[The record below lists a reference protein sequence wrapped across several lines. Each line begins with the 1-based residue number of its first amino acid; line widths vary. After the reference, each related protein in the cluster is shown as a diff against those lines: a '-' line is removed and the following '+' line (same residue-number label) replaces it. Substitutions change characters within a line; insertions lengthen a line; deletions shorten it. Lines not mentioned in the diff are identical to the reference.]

1 MKTTVGDNGQITLP
15 ATLRRKDHIRAGQQF
30 EIQRL
35 KAGEY
40 LLKQK
45 PESSPSANNQ
55 NFVDWLLAC
64 PEKGWFQPMESESTD
79 TLFREDLFSEE
90 PQPRRKKSRRTKTK
104 T

>member
-1 MKTTVGDNGQITLP
+1 MKTTVSDNGQITLP
-15 ATLRRKDHIRAGQQF
+15 STLRRKDHIRAGQQF

-45 PESSPSANNQ
+45 PESSSSANNK
-55 NFVDWLLAC
+55 NLVDWLLAC

-90 PQPRRKKSRRTKTK
+90 PQPRRKKSRKTKTK